1 MKARA
6 GKKRSHEPYSSYG
19 EAPVQNAQHKV
30 DDGARPLR
38 ILFIDNI
45 ANNAYLNAKA
55 LRRHGV
61 EVDVYVG
68 GYYHIMACP
77 EWEEGGFTNFAGT
90 HNQPDWT
97 RTVGLNYVRPDWV
110 IQMREPFGLRYLL
123 AKTEGRRWA
132 ARFWWKVG
140 NLDREID
147 CSDGGVGKRL
157 RSGLVGGYKL
167 VRKGAAAAR
176 KLYRLGRLCLRVG
189 YRLITEG
196 RLRSGRKPTIPAAV
210 DALPIAIEPMPSVP
224 IDPDMPN
231 ALRDI
236 EATAPAYRE
245 SVRTLMSRYD
255 IVQVYGAGGRLP
267 LIAGTPFLAFE
278 HGTLRSLPFESSYM
292 GQLTYL
298 TYTRARHAFITN
310 ADVLGSAQRLEL
322 PSYSFIP
329 HPVNEDSL
337 HETPESQAL
346 RASLCRELDT
356 DFIVFH
362 PSRQHWEPEVR
373 SPNWEKGNDIFIRG
387 FARFVKDVNPRAS
400 AVMVDWGL
408 SVPASRALLEELGV
422 ADRVRWIPPVP
433 NALMCRYIAA
443 TDLLADQFWLG
454 SFGSTAP
461 KAWGCGKPAMF
472 YLNEDQHR
480 WCFPELPPVLN
491 VRSPEDVFESLRRL
505 HQDPVYMRA
514 VSQDSKRWY
523 QAYHSNELITQK
535 LLDVYR
541 GQAQT

>member
-1 MKARA
+1 M
-6 GKKRSHEPYSSYG
+6 
-19 EAPVQNAQHKV
+19 QNAQRKR
-30 DDGARPLR
+30 DGEGARPLR
-38 ILFIDNI
+38 VLFIDNI

-55 LRRHGV
+55 LRRLGV

-77 EWEEGGFTNFAGT
+77 EWEEGGFTDFAGT
-90 HNQPDWT
+90 HNQPDWA
-97 RTVGLNYVRPDWV
+97 RTVDLNYKRPDWV

-123 AKTEGRRWA
+123 AKTEGRRLA

-147 CSDGGVGKRL
+147 CSNGGVGKAV
-157 RSGLVGGYKL
+157 RSGLVGGFKFA
-167 VRKGAAAAR
+167 RKGLAAAR
-176 KLYRLGRLCLRVG
+176 KLLRLGKLCVRVG
-189 YRLITEG
+189 FRLITQG
-196 RLRSGRKPTIPAAV
+196 RLRAERKPAPPLAV
-210 DALPIAIEPMPSVP
+210 PVASDIDTAPVAVVDPSG
-224 IDPDMPN
+224 PN

-236 EATAPAYRE
+236 ESTAPAYRE
-245 SVRTLMSRYD
+245 AIKTLMSRYD

-278 HGTLRSLPFESSYM
+278 HGTLRSLPFEPSYM

-298 TYTRARHAFITN
+298 TYTRAKHAFITN
-310 ADVLGSAQRLEL
+310 ADVLGSAQRLAL

-346 RASLCRELDT
+346 RQTLCRELDT

-387 FARFVKDVNPRAS
+387 FARFVREINPRAS

-491 VRSPEDVFESLRRL
+491 VRTPEDVFESLRRL
-505 HQDPVYMRA
+505 HQDPQYMRD
-514 VSQDSKRWY
+514 VSQESQRWY
-523 QAYHSNELITQK
+523 QAHHSNELITQK

-541 GQAQT
+541 DQART

>member
-1 MKARA
+1 M
-6 GKKRSHEPYSSYG
+6 GPTVSS
-19 EAPVQNAQHKV
+19 E
-30 DDGARPLR
+30 DSRPLR
-38 ILFIDNI
+38 VLFIDNI
-45 ANNAYLNAKA
+45 ANNSYLNAKA

-77 EWEEGGFTNFAGT
+77 EWEEGKFVDFAGT

-97 RTVGLNYVRPDWV
+97 RTIDLNYTRPDWV
-110 IQMREPFGLRYLL
+110 VQMIEPFGVRYLL
-123 AKTEGRRWA
+123 AKTGGHKWA

-140 NLDREID
+140 NLDRELS
-147 CSDGGVGKRL
+147 CSSADTGKTAREIV
-157 RSGLVGGYKL
+157 VGGLKF
-167 VRKGAAAAR
+167 AR
-176 KLYRLGRLCLRVG
+176 FVIRQLWRVVRVG
-189 YRLITEG
+189 RRLLTEG
-196 RLRSGRKPTIPAAV
+196 SLRGRCHAVPA
-210 DALPIAIEPMPSVP
+210 PSAESDVP
-224 IDPDMPN
+224 N
-231 ALRDI
+231 VLRDL
-236 EATAPAYRE
+236 ESVGPAYRE
-245 SVRTLMSRYD
+245 VIRTLMGRYD

-278 HGTLRSLPFESSYM
+278 HGTLRSLPFEASHM

-298 TYTRARHAFITN
+298 TYTRAQHVFITN
-310 ADVLGSAQRLEL
+310 ADVLGSAQRLNL

-337 HETPESQAL
+337 HATPESL
-346 RASLCRELDT
+346 RLRETLCKELDT
-356 DFIVFH
+356 DFIIFH

-400 AVMVDWGL
+400 SVMVDWGV
-408 SVPASRALLEELGV
+408 SVPASKALLEELGV
-422 ADRVRWIPPVP
+422 ADRVCWIPPVP

-491 VRSPEDVFESLRRL
+491 VRSPDDVFESLRRL
-505 HQDPVYMRA
+505 YVEPAHMQA
-514 VSQDSKRWY
+514 VSQASKVWY
-523 QAYHSNELITQK
+523 QTYHSNELIVQR
-535 LLDVYR
+535 LLEVYR
-541 GQAQT
+541 NQVRAQ

>member
-1 MKARA
+1 MN
-6 GKKRSHEPYSSYG
+6 SSE
-19 EAPVQNAQHKV
+19 EAVPRRKDVE
-30 DDGARPLR
+30 DARPLR
-38 ILFIDNI
+38 VLFIDNI

-77 EWEEGGFTNFAGT
+77 EWEEGGFANFAGT

-97 RTVGLNYVRPDWV
+97 RTANLNYTRPDWV
-110 IQMREPFGLRYLL
+110 VQMREPFGVRYLL
-123 AKTEGRRWA
+123 AKTGGRTWA

-140 NLDREID
+140 NLDRELD
-147 CSDGGVGKRL
+147 CSAGGVGNAV
-157 RSGLVGGYKL
+157 RSTL
-167 VRKGAAAAR
+167 VRGFKFARAA
-176 KLYRLGRLCLRVG
+176 LRLFSRVVRVG
-189 YRLITEG
+189 RRLVTQG
-196 RLRSGRKPTIPAAV
+196 SLRAERKPAS
-210 DALPIAIEPMPSVP
+210 DAPGETAS
-224 IDPDMPN
+224 PN
-231 ALRDI
+231 VLRDI
-236 EATAPAYRE
+236 ESIAPAYRE
-245 SVRTLMSRYD
+245 AIRTLMSRYD

-267 LIAGTPFLAFE
+267 LIAGTPFLAYE

-310 ADVLGSAQRLEL
+310 ADVLGSAQRLDL

-346 RASLCRELDT
+346 RESLCRELDT

-387 FARFVKDVNPRAS
+387 FARFVKEVNPRAS

-408 SVPASRALLEELGV
+408 SVPATKALLEELGV

-491 VRSPEDVFESLRRL
+491 VRAPDDVFESLRRL
-505 HQDPVYMRA
+505 HQDPGHMRA
-514 VSQDSKRWY
+514 VSEESRRWY
-523 QAYHSNELITQK
+523 QTYHSNELIAQK
-535 LLDVYR
+535 LLGVYR
-541 GQAQT
+541 NQARTR